1 MHTRNPR
8 TPVYLNIYLFP
19 TRSKDQG
26 KCGSCWAESTVE
38 SLADRRCIRSNTG
51 QRLALSA
58 LDVIACDKLCEGIEK
73 CCRGC
78 TGGYPKLA
86 FKFFEHTGV
95 VSEACMPY
103 NLTRSLL
110 CPLPRCK
117 KPLDDT
123 AYRAKHTKQVLG
135 GAPSMQKEI
144 ATFGPIVATFTVFED
159 FMTYRSGIYKYSGVG
174 KRLGLHAVKVHTYR
188 HNMHVRLYF
197 SPPFES
203 TSRHLAHH
211 STRDSFFC
219 LGHVLCLYYL
229 DIE

>member
-1 MHTRNPR
+1 MTTVFATHFSIVIIISNQHKCP
-8 TPVYLNIYLFP
+8 
-19 TRSKDQG
+19 KDQG
-26 KCGSCWAESTVE
+26 KCGSCWAEATVE
-38 SLADRRCIRSNTG
+38 SLADRRCIRANNG
-51 QRLALSA
+51 ERVAFSA

-117 KPLDDT
+117 KPLDDKV
-123 AYRAKHTKQVLG
+123 YKAKHTKQVLG
-135 GAPSMQKEI
+135 GPPSMQHEI
-144 ATFGPIVATFTVFED
+144 MTYGPIAATFTVFED

-174 KRLGLHAVKVHTYR
+174 KRLGLHAVKV
-188 HNMHVRLYF
+188 
-197 SPPFES
+197 SEWI
-203 TSRHLAHH
+203 
-211 STRDSFFC
+211 DK
-219 LGHVLCLYYL
+219 
-229 DIE
+229 